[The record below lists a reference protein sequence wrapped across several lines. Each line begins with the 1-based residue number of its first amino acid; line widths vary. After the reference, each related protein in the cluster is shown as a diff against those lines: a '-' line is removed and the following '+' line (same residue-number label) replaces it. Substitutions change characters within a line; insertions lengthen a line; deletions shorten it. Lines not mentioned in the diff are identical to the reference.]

1 MKFKHVIPFCGL
13 MIVLVASYCLNLHDR
28 SPASTKFIVGSSLLL
43 LNSVLYFLRRPFA
56 IILTG
61 LVLILGIANL
71 VSLARGEILTS
82 YFVKIGAL
90 ELSTPAINWIYIPL
104 FLLYLLLNGRFVVA
118 FFRNLTQKSQ

>member
-1 MKFKHVIPFCGL
+1 MKLKHTIPFCGL
-13 MIVLVASYCLNLHDR
+13 MIILVASYCLNLHDR
-28 SPASTKFIVGSSLLL
+28 SPFSTKFMVGASLLL

-90 ELSTPAINWIYIPL
+90 GLSTPAINWIYIPL
-104 FLLYLLLNGRFVVA
+104 FLYKIIEL
-118 FFRNLTQKSQ
+118 